1 MTERSTP
8 KTAEMMQQVLAKG
21 WAPDE
26 NLPAENLE
34 FVPVWI
40 YSYGYEA
47 GCRLHGQMLKA
58 IYENGLPQDFL
69 SSLTLNA
76 GDEYAN
82 KLAIFDTRSSGA
94 TEEDKQNLLAHM
106 FNFTRGTRLW
116 GTLPSYTMVPG
127 VHVVVVDWNTRSNGH
142 VLVQA
147 GAIQAELMTPH
158 QVTNAAQLAM
168 EAHLAR
174 HPSDR
179 PRSRAHA
186 H

>member
-106 FNFTRGTRLW
+106 FNFT
-116 GTLPSYTMVPG
+116 P
-127 VHVVVVDWNTRSNGH
+127 WNTSLGH
-142 VLVQA
+142 TSLVHH
-147 GAIQAELMTPH
+147 GSRRTCCCGRLE
-158 QVTNAAQLAM
+158 
-168 EAHLAR
+168 
-174 HPSDR
+174 HPLQR
-179 PRSRAHA
+179 TRSRSSRCNPS
-186 H
+186 